1 MNKLIAFLLTGTLA
15 LAVCA
20 APAKPPAKPAGKPA
34 PKAAAKPAAKPAPK
48 AAAKPA
54 PKPVAKPAP
63 KPAARPAAKPAP
75 KPAGPRAPKMA
86 KTPKKVVH
94 MGRPRTMTGFRH
106 DMNRLFGP
114 DRRLAEMI
122 EDAETLHEL
131 RRFMQNAVSARS
143 PEVRLTMIDA
153 LEDIGVRAIGDLA
166 YFLCDPDEEVA
177 QSAFSAWSSLLE
189 DVRAADRAFAIQAT
203 SDLLRNIAA
212 QRGWQCPE
220 YYQMPVVVAP

>member
-1 MNKLIAFLLTGTLA
+1 MNKLIAFLLTGALA
-15 LAVCA
+15 LTVCA
-20 APAKPPAKPAGKPA
+20 APAKPPAKPARKPA

-54 PKPVAKPAP
+54 S
-63 KPAARPAAKPAP
+63 
-75 KPAGPRAPKMA
+75 KPAGTRAPKAA
-86 KTPKKVVH
+86 KTPKKSVQ
-94 MGRPRTMTGFRH
+94 MGRPRGMGGFRH
-106 DMNRLFGP
+106 DMNRMNGP

-143 PEVRLTMIDA
+143 PEVRLTMVDA

-203 SDLLRNIAA
+203 SDLLRSIAA